1 MQLRVQLVQSY
12 LMRVMGNPSD
22 NACFEAI
29 RMSSACYGVTYII
42 ALFYNIYVS
51 LQADLTKSRYLSWY
65 WYNNL
70 ARTNSFFK
78 MDIN

>member
-29 RMSSACYGVTYII
+29 RMSSAYVTYII
-42 ALFYNIYVS
+42 ALFCNIYVS
-51 LQADLTKSRYLSWY
+51 LQADLTQSRYLSWY

-70 ARTNSFFK
+70 ARTNTFF
-78 MDIN
+78 

>member
-42 ALFYNIYVS
+42 APF
-51 LQADLTKSRYLSWY
+51 
-65 WYNNL
+65 
-70 ARTNSFFK
+70 
-78 MDIN
+78 